1 MFNFSFIM
9 EMDSAFIQPLS
20 HIFFVANYLS
30 TETDNDER
38 KMFTWNSIGLIKKKE
53 EMKWTRKQIFNVKS
67 TFMLF
72 HVSFFNSQSYLNLF
86 VFRHTFSITRVYW
99 RKRKRERKREEKGYI
114 RQRSIRNEIKRF
126 CNKEMYNRYESS
138 LISAQFLH
146 ERKIEIDFEPKINYY
161 STFKRNFKSTI
172 TSAFVPR

>member
-1 MFNFSFIM
+1 MKLHRINKKKGGNEMNAKTNIQREKHFYAFSCFIFQFTIL
-9 EMDSAFIQPLS
+9 SQPFRLS
-20 HIFFVANYLS
+20 THIFYNARL
-30 TETDNDER
+30 
-38 KMFTWNSIGLIKKKE
+38 LKE
-53 EMKWTRKQIFNVKS
+53 EKEREKE
-67 TFMLF
+67 
-72 HVSFFNSQSYLNLF
+72 
-86 VFRHTFSITRVYW
+86 R
-99 RKRKRERKREEKGYI
+99 RKRL